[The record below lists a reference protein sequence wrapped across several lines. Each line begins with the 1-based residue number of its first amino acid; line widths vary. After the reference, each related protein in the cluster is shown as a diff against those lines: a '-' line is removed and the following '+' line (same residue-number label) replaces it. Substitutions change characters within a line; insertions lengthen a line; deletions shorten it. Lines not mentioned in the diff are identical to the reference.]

1 MNDDFEYIYHATN
14 SRIAEMIRTHNSWL
28 KGDPPYNKAGTEPPF
43 SPKELSVLFEEASRR
58 LCSIC
63 ISEQNQNQYDHADF

>member
-14 SRIAEMIRTHNSWL
+14 SRIAEMIRMHNSWL
-28 KGDPPYNKAGTEPPF
+28 KGEAGTEPPF
-43 SPKELSVLFEEASRR
+43 STKELSVLFEEASRR